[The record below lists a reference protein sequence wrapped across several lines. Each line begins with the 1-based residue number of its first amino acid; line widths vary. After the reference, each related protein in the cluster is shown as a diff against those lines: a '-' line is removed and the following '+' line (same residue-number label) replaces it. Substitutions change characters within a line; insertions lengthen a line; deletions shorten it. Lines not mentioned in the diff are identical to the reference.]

1 MYQYVEGRDNMINPI
16 SFRAVEAPVLNPV
29 KKEEVQNTEV
39 VTNPISNEASFKGA
53 EALAAYNKAILATN
67 TNTEEATKAP
77 AFKGE
82 EIATEKAPKDAPA
95 FRGEEP
101 VEEQPAEKAP
111 AFKGEETAAEEAPKD
126 APAFR
131 GEETVEEQPAEK
143 APAFRGEETA
153 AEEAPKDAPA
163 FKGEEPVE
171 EVEAETK

>member
-1 MYQYVEGRDNMINPI
+1 MINPI

-39 VTNPISNEASFKGA
+39 VTNPISNEASFRGA
-53 EALAAYNKAILATN
+53 EALAAYNKAILATDA
-67 TNTEEATKAP
+67 NTEEATKTP

-82 EIATEKAPKDAPA
+82 EIATEEAPKDAPA

-111 AFKGEETAAEEAPKD
+111 AFKSEETAT
-126 APAFR
+126 
-131 GEETVEEQPAEK
+131 EET
-143 APAFRGEETA
+143 
-153 AEEAPKDAPA
+153 PKDAPA

>member
-39 VTNPISNEASFKGA
+39 VTNPISNEASFRGA
-53 EALAAYNKAILATN
+53 EALAAYNKAILATDA
-67 TNTEEATKAP
+67 NTEEATKAP

-82 EIATEKAPKDAPA
+82 EIATEEAPKDAPA

-111 AFKGEETAAEEAPKD
+111 AFKGEETA
-126 APAFR
+126 
-131 GEETVEEQPAEK
+131 T
-143 APAFRGEETA
+143 
-153 AEEAPKDAPA
+153 EEAPKDAPA

>member
-1 MYQYVEGRDNMINPI
+1 MEGRDNMINPI

-39 VTNPISNEASFKGA
+39 VTNPISNEASFRGA
-53 EALAAYNKAILATN
+53 EALAAYNKAILATDA
-67 TNTEEATKAP
+67 NTEEATKAP

-82 EIATEKAPKDAPA
+82 EIATEEAPKDAPA

-111 AFKGEETAAEEAPKD
+111 AFKGEETATEEAPKD
-126 APAFR
+126 
-131 GEETVEEQPAEK
+131 V
-143 APAFRGEETA
+143 
-153 AEEAPKDAPA
+153 PA

>member
-1 MYQYVEGRDNMINPI
+1 MINPI

-39 VTNPISNEASFKGA
+39 VTNPISNEASFRGA

-67 TNTEEATKAP
+67 ANTEEATKAP

-82 EIATEKAPKDAPA
+82 ETATEEAPKDAPA

-111 AFKGEETAAEEAPKD
+111 AFKGEETA
-126 APAFR
+126 
-131 GEETVEEQPAEK
+131 T
-143 APAFRGEETA
+143 
-153 AEEAPKDAPA
+153 EEAPKDAPA

>member
-1 MYQYVEGRDNMINPI
+1 MEGRDNMINPI

-39 VTNPISNEASFKGA
+39 VTNPISNEASFRGA
-53 EALAAYNKAILATN
+53 EALAAYNKAILATDA
-67 TNTEEATKAP
+67 NTEEATKAP

-82 EIATEKAPKDAPA
+82 EIATEEAPKDAPA

-101 VEEQPAEKAP
+101 IEEQPAEKAP
-111 AFKGEETAAEEAPKD
+111 AFKGEETATEEAPKD
-126 APAFR
+126 
-131 GEETVEEQPAEK
+131 V
-143 APAFRGEETA
+143 
-153 AEEAPKDAPA
+153 PA

>member
-29 KKEEVQNTEV
+29 KKEEAQNTEV

-53 EALAAYNKAILATN
+53 EALAAYNKAILATDV
-67 TNTEEATKAP
+67 NTEEATKAP

-82 EIATEKAPKDAPA
+82 EPATEEAPKNAPA

-101 VEEQPAEKAP
+101 
-111 AFKGEETAAEEAPKD
+111 AAEEAPKD

-131 GEETVEEQPAEK
+131 GEEPAAEEAPK
-143 APAFRGEETA
+143 DAPAFRGEEPA

-171 EVEAETK
+171 EIEAEVK

>member
-1 MYQYVEGRDNMINPI
+1 MINPI

-39 VTNPISNEASFKGA
+39 VTNPISNEASFRGA
-53 EALAAYNKAILATN
+53 EALAAYNKAILATDA
-67 TNTEEATKAP
+67 NTEEATKAP

-82 EIATEKAPKDAPA
+82 EIATEEAPKDAPA

-111 AFKGEETAAEEAPKD
+111 AFKGEETATEETPKD
-126 APAFR
+126 APAI
-131 GEETVEEQPAEK
+131 
-143 APAFRGEETA
+143 
-153 AEEAPKDAPA
+153 
-163 FKGEEPVE
+163 KGEEPVE

>member
-1 MYQYVEGRDNMINPI
+1 MINPI

-39 VTNPISNEASFKGA
+39 VTNPISNEASFRGA
-53 EALAAYNKAILATN
+53 EALAAYNKAILATDA
-67 TNTEEATKAP
+67 NTEEVTKAP

-82 EIATEKAPKDAPA
+82 EIATEEAPKDAPA

-111 AFKGEETAAEEAPKD
+111 AFKGEET
-126 APAFR
+126 
-131 GEETVEEQPAEK
+131 T
-143 APAFRGEETA
+143 T
-153 AEEAPKDAPA
+153 EEAPKDAPA